1 MYIYIRDDS
10 LGTKPNDKLSEQE
23 HLRQS
28 HNLCGYINRI
38 TDNAIGFNKRHN
50 AKTATSKKYM
60 SCHSSVLCKNV
71 MKK

>member
-1 MYIYIRDDS
+1 MHIRDDS

-50 AKTATSKKYM
+50 AKTAT
-60 SCHSSVLCKNV
+60 
-71 MKK
+71 